1 VHLDAELVRRPT
13 QGWEGDLMPP
23 QLVAGGPRVLLRRL
37 REIMAERQSPQ
48 DRLDRL
54 VSVIAA
60 NMVAEVCSIYLRR
73 AGGLLELFATEGL
86 NREAVHR
93 TRLKAGEG
101 LVGLVA
107 QSAAPLNLSNAPEHP
122 AFSYRPETGEDPYR
136 SFLAVPIVRGERVF
150 GVLTVQNRTQRH
162 YDEEE
167 EEALATIAMV
177 VAEVVAQGTLV
188 DLAEI
193 DEAELSPTRPAV
205 FRGEALA
212 EGLAIG
218 TVFLHEPRVKVDR
231 MIADDPTSEMK
242 RLEGAL
248 EELRGAVD
256 KMLESSELDLTGETR
271 EVIEAYRLFAH
282 DQGWRERLVDA
293 VRTGLT
299 AEAAV
304 ERVQD
309 ETRARINRT
318 NDVYLRGRLH
328 DFDDL
333 ARRLLRHLASTD
345 GAAADVLPDNAVVVA
360 RAMGPA
366 ELLDYGRNRIS
377 ALVVEEAAETSHIAI
392 VARSLEIPLVG
403 GVDGLADAAHSG
415 DRIVVDAESGEIHLR
430 PPSEIVG
437 AFHAKEA
444 LLAQRVARFAA
455 IRDEPAVTRDGV
467 RVMLNMNAGLLLDLP
482 HLAESGADG
491 IGLFRTELQ
500 FLIGTKMPR
509 LTDQVAFYRQVFDA
523 AGGKPV
529 IFRTLDLGGDK
540 VPSYGRT
547 VREANPAL
555 GWRAIRIALDR
566 PALLR
571 YQVRALI
578 AAADGRQLCLLL
590 PMVSATAEFEA
601 ARAQI
606 RRELERAERV
616 GTRLPERI
624 SLGAM
629 IEVPSLL
636 FDLNHIMRTADF
648 VSVGSNDLLQFIFA
662 ADRANPAVAKRY
674 DTLSRAVLNLIRR
687 VAEAGAGA
695 GRAPAVSVCGEI
707 AGRPLEAMALV
718 GLGITSLSM
727 QAAAIGPVKMMVR
740 NLDTKPLKALIEHLC
755 ESPGEGVRAALSDF
769 AATHGVPIGRS
780 G

>member
-1 VHLDAELVRRPT
+1 
-13 QGWEGDLMPP
+13 MPP

-37 REIMAERQSPQ
+37 REIMAERQSAQ
-48 DRLDRL
+48 ARLDKL

-73 AGGLLELFATEGL
+73 AGGELELFATEGL

-93 TRLKAGEG
+93 TRLKPGEG

-107 QSAAPLNLSNAPEHP
+107 TSASPLNLSNAPEHP
-122 AFSYRPETGEDPYR
+122 SFSYRPETGEDPFH

-150 GVLTVQNRTQRH
+150 GVLTVQNRTARH

-177 VAEVVAQGTLV
+177 LAEVVAQGTLV

-193 DEAELSPTRPAV
+193 DEAELSPTRPAH
-205 FRGEALA
+205 FKGEGLA
-212 EGLAIG
+212 EGVVIG
-218 TVFLHEPRVKVDR
+218 LVFLHEPRVKVDR
-231 MIADDPTSEMK
+231 MIADDPVAELE

-248 EELRGAVD
+248 DALRESVD
-256 KMLESSELDLTGETR
+256 AMLESSELALAGETR

-282 DQGWRERLVDA
+282 DQGWRQRLSDA
-293 VRTGLT
+293 IRTGLT

-309 ETRARINRT
+309 ETRARIIRT
-318 NDVYLRGRLH
+318 NDPYLRGRLH

-333 ARRLLRHLASTD
+333 ARRLIRHLAQSSKPENH
-345 GAAADVLPDNAVVVA
+345 VLPDNAVVVA

-366 ELLDYGRNRIS
+366 ELLDYGRNRLVG
-377 ALVVEEAAETSHIAI
+377 LVVEEAAQTSHIAI
-392 VARSLEIPLVG
+392 VARSLGIPLIG
-403 GVDGLADAAHSG
+403 AIEDIADAARSG
-415 DRIVVDAESGEIHLR
+415 DVIVVDAETGEVHLR
-430 PPSEIVG
+430 PPAEVVA
-437 AFHAKEA
+437 AFRAKRA
-444 LLAQRVARFAA
+444 LIAQRVARFAA
-455 IRDEPAVTRDGV
+455 IRDQAAVTKDGV
-467 RVMLNMNAGLLLDLP
+467 RVQVYMNAGLLLDLP
-482 HLAESGADG
+482 HIAESGADG

-500 FLIGTKMPR
+500 FMLGTKMPR
-509 LTDQVAFYRQVFDA
+509 LNDQVSFYRQVMDA
-523 AGGKPV
+523 AGKKPV
-529 IFRTLDLGGDK
+529 VFRTLDLGGDK
-540 VPSYGRT
+540 IPSYSRT
-547 VREANPAL
+547 GAREENPAL

-578 AAADGRQLCLLL
+578 AAAEGRDLHVLL
-590 PMVSATAEFEA
+590 PMVSEVAEFEA

-606 RRELERAERV
+606 EREVERARRFGV
-616 GTRLPERI
+616 PRPKNMR
-624 SLGAM
+624 LGAM

-636 FDLNHIMRTADF
+636 FELQQLLKAADF
-648 VSVGSNDLLQFIFA
+648 VSVGSNDLLQFVFA
-662 ADRANPAVAKRY
+662 ADRTNPVVSRRY
-674 DTLSRAVLNLIRR
+674 DTLSPAVLNLVRR
-687 VAEAGAGA
+687 IEEARQETGSPAE
-695 GRAPAVSVCGEI
+695 VSVCGEI

-727 QAAAIGPVKMMVR
+727 QASMIGPVKMMIR
-740 NLDTKPLKALIEHLC
+740 NLDTRALRPLLERLC
-755 ESPGEGVRAALSDF
+755 GVSAASARTELTDF
-769 AATHGVPIGRS
+769 AASHGVPIGGRT

>member
-1 VHLDAELVRRPT
+1 
-13 QGWEGDLMPP
+13 MPP

-37 REIMAERQSPQ
+37 REIMAERQSAQ
-48 DRLDRL
+48 TRLDKL

-73 AGGLLELFATEGL
+73 AGGVLELFSTEGL
-86 NREAVHR
+86 NRAAVHN
-93 TRLKAGEG
+93 TRLKPGEG

-107 QSAAPLNLSNAPEHP
+107 STAEPLNLSNAPEHP
-122 AFSYRPETGEDPYR
+122 SFSYRPETGEDPFH

-150 GVLTVQNRTQRH
+150 GVLTVQNRTARH

-177 VAEVVAQGTLV
+177 LAEVVAQGTLV

-205 FRGEALA
+205 FHGEGLA

-231 MIADDPTSEMK
+231 MIADDPGAELL
-242 RLEGAL
+242 RLEDAL
-248 EELRGAVD
+248 GKLRLSVD
-256 KMLESSELDLTGETR
+256 AMLESSELDLAGETR

-282 DQGWRERLVDA
+282 DQGWRQRLADA

-318 NDVYLRGRLH
+318 NDPYLRGRLH

-333 ARRLLRHLASTD
+333 ARRLIRHLAKSD
-345 GAAADVLPDNAVVVA
+345 GELEANALPDKAVVVA

-366 ELLDYGRNRIS
+366 ELLDYGRNRIA
-377 ALVVEEAAETSHIAI
+377 ALVVEEAAQTSHIAI
-392 VARSLEIPLVG
+392 VARSLGIPLIG
-403 GVDGLADAAHSG
+403 GVEDVADAARSG
-415 DRIVVDAESGEIHLR
+415 DRIVVDAEAGEVHIR
-430 PPSEIVG
+430 PPNEVVA
-437 AFHAKEA
+437 AFQAKQA
-444 LLAQRVARFAA
+444 LIAQRVARFAA

-467 RVMLNMNAGLLLDLP
+467 RVSLYMNAGLLLDLP
-482 HLAESGADG
+482 HLAESGAEG

-500 FLIGTKMPR
+500 FMVGTKMPR
-509 LTDQVAFYRQVFDA
+509 LKDQIAFYRQVFDA
-523 AGGKPV
+523 AGDKPV
-529 IFRTLDLGGDK
+529 VFRTLDLGGDK
-540 VPSYGRT
+540 VPSYGRA
-547 VREANPAL
+547 VREENPAL
-555 GWRAIRIALDR
+555 GWRAIRISLDR

-578 AAADGRQLCLLL
+578 AAAEGRELRLLL
-590 PMVSATAEFEA
+590 PMISEAAEFA
-601 ARAQI
+601 AAKDQIGREIDRAQ
-606 RRELERAERV
+606 RV
-616 GTRLPERI
+616 GVAVPKTVQ
-624 SLGAM
+624 LGAM

-636 FDLNHIMRTADF
+636 FELSQIMSLADF
-648 VSVGSNDLLQFIFA
+648 VSVGSNDLLQFVFA
-662 ADRANPAVAKRY
+662 ADRTNPVVAKRY
-674 DTLSRAVLNLIRR
+674 DTLSPAVLNLVRR
-687 VAEAGAGA
+687 IAQARSKAF
-695 GRAPAVSVCGEI
+695 PDISFCGEI
-707 AGRPLEAMALV
+707 AGRPLEAMVLV
-718 GLGITSLSM
+718 GLGITTLSM
-727 QAAAIGPVKMMVR
+727 QASNIGPVKMMIR
-740 NLDTKPLKALIEHLC
+740 NLDTRPLKPMIEKLC
-755 ESPGEGVRAALSDF
+755 AITAPSARTQLADF
-769 AATHGVPIGRS
+769 AARHGVPIGGRT